1 MLGNSTIVT
10 SGSEPS
16 GTGSIPSLEQ
26 VGGYGVRVLDVAA
39 VSAWSAACVHSLAVL
54 RPAIDGIN
62 VYPVA
67 DSDTGSNLLF
77 TMTAAR
83 DALAGAEPATTAEA
97 LAAFAKGAVAAA
109 KGNSGVIMSQVV
121 RGIAESAAARELDGP
136 GLAEALGCADRAAT
150 GAVSRPVAGTI
161 LTVLHTVAAAV
172 RDATGSLEEVAAEAA
187 RVAAEALEETPKQLP
202 VLAVAGVVDAGARGL
217 VAVLDALAGVISGGL
232 TEPEHPLEAHHH
244 HTIDAPT
251 AWEVMYLL
259 DGVDEGSL
267 PGLRKTLS
275 GLGDSVTVAGDGAGA
290 YAVHVHCAD
299 IGAALEAGI
308 ELGRPRRV
316 RVEPLITPTP
326 VEVGGGIDRSVVA
339 VVHGGQLAELLRA
352 EGVAVLSVPQGSEPT
367 VEEML
372 GLINEAAGHHVT
384 VLPGGQ
390 RLTAAADA
398 AAGHAMAADRDVVVI
413 PCVSPVQVLAALA
426 VHDKDRRTNDDVV
439 AMAEAAAAT
448 RRGELRIAQEESLTW
463 VGRAQ
468 AGDVV
473 GLVDGE
479 VVLIEPAPASE
490 TSLVAAAV
498 GVLNRMLALGGELVT
513 VLTGVD
519 APVRLPGELADQLRL
534 EHPEVELTSYA
545 GGQSDAVLLM
555 GVE

>member
-1 MLGNSTIVT
+1 M
-10 SGSEPS
+10 
-16 GTGSIPSLEQ
+16 
-26 VGGYGVRVLDVAA
+26 RVLDVAA
-39 VSAWSAACVHSLAVL
+39 VSAWSTACVHSLAVL

-83 DALAGAEPATTAEA
+83 DALAGAEPGTTAEA
-97 LAAFAKGAVAAA
+97 LAALAKGAVAAA

-121 RGIAESAAARELDGP
+121 RGIAESAATQELDGQ
-136 GLAEALGCADRAAT
+136 GLAAALARADEVAT

-172 RDATGSLEEVAAEAA
+172 RGDTRTLEEVAATAA
-187 RVAAEALEETPKQLP
+187 SVAAEALEETPKQLP

-217 VAVLDALAGVISGGL
+217 VAVLDALTGVISGGP
-232 TEPEHPLEAHHH
+232 TEPEHPLEAHLHS
-244 HTIDAPT
+244 HTIEAST

-259 DGVDEGSL
+259 DGIDEGSL
-267 PGLRKTLS
+267 PALRRTLS
-275 GLGDSVTVAGDGAGA
+275 GLGDSVTVAGDGAGGF
-290 YAVHVHCAD
+290 AVHVHCAD

-308 ELGRPRRV
+308 ELGRPRKV

-326 VEVGGGIDRSVVA
+326 IEVGGGIDRSVVA
-339 VVHGGQLAELLRA
+339 VVHGGPLAEVLRA
-352 EGVAVLSVPQGSEPT
+352 EGVAVLSVPQGVSPT

-372 GLINEAAGHHVT
+372 GLINEASGHHVT

-390 RLTAAADA
+390 QLTAAADA

-413 PCVSPVQVLAALA
+413 PCVSPVQVLASLA
-426 VHDKDRRTNDDVV
+426 VHDPDRRTNDDVV